1 MTPAHTYYDTYYKAM
16 GYTPPKEVEEVKKLY
31 LCPKSDKCVMDY
43 YKAMGY
49 TPPKEVEEV
58 KKLYLCPKSDKCVMD
73 CHHKIPHEFEKF
85 CDQNHRVNKGS
96 QCPSCVEELAA
107 DITFFPEDFEIV

>member
-1 MTPAHTYYDTYYKAM
+1 MLPTSTYYDTYYKAM
-16 GYTPPKEVEEVKKLY
+16 GYTPPKEVEV
-31 LCPKSDKCVMDY
+31 
-43 YKAMGY
+43 
-49 TPPKEVEEV
+49 
-58 KKLYLCPKSDKCVMD
+58 KLYLCPKSDKCVMD

-85 CDQNHRVNKGS
+85 CDQNHKVNEGS

>member
-1 MTPAHTYYDTYYKAM
+1 MTEEEIKKWIGIEATKAFFS
-16 GYTPPKEVEEVKKLY
+16 KEEEVKI
-31 LCPKSDKCVMDY
+31 
-43 YKAMGY
+43 
-49 TPPKEVEEV
+49 
-58 KKLYLCPKSDKCVMD
+58 KLYLCPKSDKCVMD

-85 CDQNHRVNKGS
+85 CDQNHRVNKES

>member
-1 MTPAHTYYDTYYKAM
+1 MLIHNDQIIEYIDKM
-16 GYTPPKEVEEVKKLY
+16 EV
-31 LCPKSDKCVMDY
+31 
-43 YKAMGY
+43 
-49 TPPKEVEEV
+49 
-58 KKLYLCPKSDKCVMD
+58 KLYLCPKSDKCVMD

-85 CDQNHRVNKGS
+85 CDQNHRVNKES